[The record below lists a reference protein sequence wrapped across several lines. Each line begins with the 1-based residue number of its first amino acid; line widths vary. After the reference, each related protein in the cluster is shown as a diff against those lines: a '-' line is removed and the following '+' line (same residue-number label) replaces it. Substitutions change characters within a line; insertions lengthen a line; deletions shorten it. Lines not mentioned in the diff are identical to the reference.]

1 MPRLLSLLLL
11 LALLAVPASALEQFR
26 FRVLEQKPQSR
37 DTWMQGLEIVDGKL
51 YVSSGGYGVSTLQR
65 FDFASGALEIER
77 KLDPRLWAEGVTV
90 FGDRVYQLTWRA
102 RLLLIYNKDDL
113 TGVARMRI
121 PGEGWGITNDGDQL
135 IYSDGSHQLYFLDP
149 VKSRITRTIKVS
161 ANDKPVTRLNELE
174 WINGRIWANVWQ
186 TNHIVIIN
194 PADGKV
200 EASVNLQG
208 LLPIMERRRDTDVLN
223 GIAHNPADGAI
234 WVTGKKWPF
243 LYKIEPVV
251 VPPTSPTAAQKR

>member
-135 IYSDGSHQLYFLDP
+135 IYSDGSHQLYFLA
-149 VKSRITRTIKVS
+149 V
-161 ANDKPVTRLNELE
+161 LYF
-174 WINGRIWANVWQ
+174 
-186 TNHIVIIN
+186 VII
-194 PADGKV
+194 
-200 EASVNLQG
+200 Q
-208 LLPIMERRRDTDVLN
+208 
-223 GIAHNPADGAI
+223 
-234 WVTGKKWPF
+234 TGKEHK
-243 LYKIEPVV
+243 LSTKYLTPV
-251 VPPTSPTAAQKR
+251 